1 MGIQYI
7 GNNISGLSSDTKPT
21 LSANQ
26 RGVLFVE
33 TNTDKIYQWDGDTWD
48 ETNPTIADATDSV
61 KGLASFNATDFTVTS
76 GNVTLAT
83 SPTLGNL
90 VLADDGT
97 LGSASDTDA
106 ITVAAN
112 GTVTFSA
119 ATSHLGASYFGVDG
133 TGIDVTFYGTSAG
146 RYIKWDGA
154 SGNNLRVSD
163 NAKAYFGQPGNDLQ
177 IYHNGTNSYIHDAG
191 DGALIVKTNIF
202 TLRNAA
208 DTEQMIYAG
217 EDGSVD
223 LYHNNVKKLE
233 TTATGATFTGTVLS
247 FQNDATTASAG
258 QDLNMIRFSAP
269 NMTAGGDSQLTYG
282 EIRME
287 AANTFSTT
295 SNETDMVF
303 ATALSETAEGTEQLR
318 LKGEGGVRIGTYI
331 KLAGEYGS
339 VATAADGE
347 GGHIYVKNDGKL
359 YYNSAD
365 VAEVELSSSGG
376 GVSLPLTMAFG

>member
-97 LGSASDTDA
+97 IGSASDTDA

-119 ATSHLGASYFGVDG
+119 ATSHLGASYFGVDSEEAWVA
-133 TGIDVTFYGTSAG
+133 TLTE
-146 RYIKWDGA
+146 
-154 SGNNLRVSD
+154 NVSYSE
-163 NAKAYFGQPGNDLQ
+163 N
-177 IYHNGTNSYIHDAG
+177 
-191 DGALIVKTNIF
+191 
-202 TLRNAA
+202 
-208 DTEQMIYAG
+208 
-217 EDGSVD
+217 
-223 LYHNNVKKLE
+223 
-233 TTATGATFTGTVLS
+233 
-247 FQNDATTASAG
+247 TASFG
-258 QDLNMIRFSAP
+258 DDLLQD
-269 NMTAGGDSQLTYG
+269 
-282 EIRME
+282 
-287 AANTFSTT
+287 
-295 SNETDMVF
+295 
-303 ATALSETAEGTEQLR
+303 
-318 LKGEGGVRIGTYI
+318 
-331 KLAGEYGS
+331 
-339 VATAADGE
+339 
-347 GGHIYVKNDGKL
+347 
-359 YYNSAD
+359 
-365 VAEVELSSSGG
+365 
-376 GVSLPLTMAFG
+376 